1 MNKKIFDQLS
11 ADEKHIASKLNAT
24 AENMKILQD
33 FQWTLESQLMDTYQ
47 NKSQPTANWFSKFLI
62 PAGWAIA
69 AVIGFVLLNWT
80 IRSFVPSEQINPV
93 APNTEITVE
102 TFETKVRQGNICEGP
117 LALAH
122 GFAVFLTNEDK
133 TAFLRLDEEKAIGEL
148 RSMVWSSNGDQLAI
162 LGNTLGSGNIYIT
175 NSSGTSLQ
183 PVLNHPELGYLY
195 YFDWSR
201 DGRQFVV
208 WSLDH
213 KESLYVFNM
222 DGSGLVEKQ
231 LNVQINGTPKF
242 YPDNS
247 SIIFLGSNTSTYG
260 LFELT
265 VDDLQIRQISKLVE
279 DESGFAFSQDGSRLA
294 YFEMDRDLGKA
305 RLVAQEFS
313 SGDKTT
319 LATLPI
325 PKGSGSSIPDAANLN
340 WSQDGTKLVFQFG
353 INAADRAIYLAY
365 ADGAGLI
372 KIVKSAH
379 APTISGDGNCL
390 AYISNKQVVILD
402 LNEILLASNPVTPM
416 LLVDLPKGKGA
427 SDFRLDKLQWRP

>member
-1 MNKKIFDQLS
+1 
-11 ADEKHIASKLNAT
+11 
-24 AENMKILQD
+24 
-33 FQWTLESQLMDTYQ
+33 
-47 NKSQPTANWFSKFLI
+47 
-62 PAGWAIA
+62 
-69 AVIGFVLLNWT
+69 
-80 IRSFVPSEQINPV
+80 
-93 APNTEITVE
+93 
-102 TFETKVRQGNICEGP
+102 
-117 LALAH
+117 
-122 GFAVFLTNEDK
+122 
-133 TAFLRLDEEKAIGEL
+133 
-148 RSMVWSSNGDQLAI
+148 
-162 LGNTLGSGNIYIT
+162 
-175 NSSGTSLQ
+175 
-183 PVLNHPELGYLY
+183 
-195 YFDWSR
+195 
-201 DGRQFVV
+201 
-208 WSLDH
+208 
-213 KESLYVFNM
+213 
-222 DGSGLVEKQ
+222 
-231 LNVQINGTPKF
+231 
-242 YPDNS
+242 
-247 SIIFLGSNTSTYG
+247 
-260 LFELT
+260 

-402 LNEILLASNPVTPM
+402 LNERLVASNPVTPV
-416 LLVDLPKGKGA
+416 LLIDLPKGKGA
-427 SDFRLDKLQWRP
+427 SDYRLDKLQWRP